1 MNFCNAIFY
10 WGFMHNTPTSSYTD
24 SLSAGHGSDF
34 CPIGTWVGS
43 EADKNNPQALPA
55 ALMQVNKPV
64 YLCRDSHARYQIH
77 TSGCGVLGES
87 GYIDKTADSSQ
98 DLLAYASPLPPHACG
113 DPAFLAA
120 HKLHYPVIAGS
131 MAKGISSA
139 TMVKEM
145 GEAGMLGFLGSAGL
159 DVGTVEAQLSQLQ
172 RDLDP
177 AGYAYGCNLIHSP
190 NEPELEQKLVD
201 MYIRIGLN
209 LLEASAFLQ
218 ITAPLVEY
226 RLHGIHRDNEGHI
239 VTPNKII
246 AKISRE
252 EIATHFLSPAPEK
265 IVKQLQSQGKIS
277 AEQAELA
284 QQIPMAADI
293 TAEADS
299 GGHTDNRPAMAL
311 LPTIVALRDTLQQ
324 QYQYHEPPRIGLG
337 GGIATPYA
345 AAGAFAMGAA
355 YIVTGSVN
363 QACIEAGTCDAV
375 KQMLAEAEQADI
387 AMAPAADMFEMG
399 VDVQVLKRGTMFSMR
414 AASLYELY
422 RNHACIEDIPLAE
435 RTKLEKNIFK
445 ASLDEVWKNTREFFA
460 RRDPREIDRAARDPK
475 HKMALIFRSYLG
487 QATHWAIDGNPQR
500 RIDYQIWCGPA
511 LPAFNAWTKGTF
523 LHQPEQRKVVD
534 VNLNL
539 LLGAAVWLRANMLGQ
554 ARTKYEQCHPDQTL
568 KLHPLTREQID
579 TCLQGID

>member
-1 MNFCNAIFY
+1 
-10 WGFMHNTPTSSYTD
+10 MHNTPISSHTV
-24 SLSAGHGSDF
+24 SFAGGHSSEF
-34 CPIGTWVGS
+34 CPLGAWVES
-43 EADKNNPQALPA
+43 ETDRHVSLALPA

-64 YLCRDSHARYQIH
+64 YLCRDHHANYQVH
-77 TSGCGVLGES
+77 TTGRAI
-87 GYIDKTADSSQ
+87 IDKPDSVDKMATGSSQ

-113 DPAFLAA
+113 DAAFLGA
-120 HKLHYPVIAGS
+120 HKVRYPLIAGS

-159 DVGTVEAQLSQLQ
+159 EVDSVEAQLRQLQ
-172 RDLDP
+172 QELDP
-177 AGYAYGCNLIHSP
+177 GGYAYGCNLIHSP
-190 NEPELEQKLVD
+190 NEPELEQKLVE
-201 MYIRIGLN
+201 MYVRIGLN
-209 LLEASAFLQ
+209 LIEASAFLQ
-218 ITAPLVEY
+218 ITPPLVEY
-226 RLHGIHRDNEGHI
+226 RLQGIHRDEGGRI
-239 VTPNKII
+239 ITPNRII
-246 AKISRE
+246 AKVSRE
-252 EIATHFLSPAPEK
+252 EVATHFLSPAPQK
-265 IVKQLQSQGKIS
+265 IVKKLQTQGKIS
-277 AEQAELA
+277 AKQAELA
-284 QQIPMAADI
+284 RYIPMADDI

-311 LPTIVALRDTLQQ
+311 LPTIVAVRNTLQQ
-324 QYQYHEPPRIGLG
+324 QYQYQEPPRIGLG

-363 QACIEAGTCDAV
+363 QACVEAGTCDAV
-375 KQMLAEAEQADI
+375 KQMLAEAQQADI

-399 VDVQVLKRGTMFSMR
+399 VDVQVLKRGTMFSLR

-422 RNHACIEDIPLAE
+422 RNHSSIENIPQAE
-435 RTKLEKNIFK
+435 RAKLEKTVFK
-445 ASLDEVWKNTREFFA
+445 AGLDEVWENTRAFFA
-460 RRDPREIDRAARDPK
+460 RRDPREIERAEKDPK

-487 QATHWAIDGNPQR
+487 QATHWAIAGDPQR

-523 LHQPEQRKVVD
+523 MQQPEERKVVD

-554 ARTKYEQCHPDQTL
+554 VRAHYEKTHPDETL
-568 KLHPLTREQID
+568 KLQPLTREQMD
-579 TCLQGID
+579 LCLHGTD

>member
-1 MNFCNAIFY
+1 
-10 WGFMHNTPTSSYTD
+10 
-24 SLSAGHGSDF
+24 
-34 CPIGTWVGS
+34 
-43 EADKNNPQALPA
+43 
-55 ALMQVNKPV
+55 MQVNRPV
-64 YLCRDSHARYQIH
+64 YLCRDPHANYQVH
-77 TSGCGVLGES
+77 TTGHAILGEPDGAAKMS
-87 GYIDKTADSSQ
+87 TGSSYE
-98 DLLAYASPLPPHACG
+98 LLAYASSLPPSACG
-113 DPAFLAA
+113 DAAFLKA
-120 HKLHYPVIAGS
+120 HKLRYPVIAGS

-139 TMVKEM
+139 AMVKAM

-159 DVGTVEAQLSQLQ
+159 EVDTVEVQLRQLQ

-177 AGYAYGCNLIHSP
+177 GGYAYGSNLIHSP

-201 MYIRIGLN
+201 MYKRIGLN
-209 LLEASAFLQ
+209 LIEASAFLR

-226 RLHGIHRDNEGHI
+226 RLHGIHRDEDGDI
-239 VTPNKII
+239 VTPSKVI

-252 EIATHFLSPAPEK
+252 EIAAHFLSPAPEK
-265 IVKQLQSQGKIS
+265 IVKQLQVQGKIS

-284 QQIPMAADI
+284 RHIPMAEDI

-324 QYQYHEPPRIGLG
+324 QYKYQNPPRVGLG

-345 AAGAFAMGAA
+345 AAGAFTLGAA

-363 QACIEAGTCDAV
+363 QACVEAGTSDTV
-375 KQMLAEAEQADI
+375 KQMLAEAQQADI

-422 RNHACIEDIPLAE
+422 RNHSSIEDIPRVE
-435 RTKLEKNIFK
+435 RTKLEKTIFK
-445 ASLDEVWKNTREFFA
+445 AGLNEVWENTRSFFA
-460 RRDPREIDRAARDPK
+460 RRDPREIERADRDPK

-487 QATHWAIDGNPQR
+487 QATHWAIDGDPQR

-523 LHQPEQRKVVD
+523 LQQPEQRKVVD

-554 ARTKYEQCHPDQTL
+554 ARALYERAHPDEAL
-568 KLHPLTREQID
+568 ALHPLTREQID
-579 TCLQGID
+579 TCLQA